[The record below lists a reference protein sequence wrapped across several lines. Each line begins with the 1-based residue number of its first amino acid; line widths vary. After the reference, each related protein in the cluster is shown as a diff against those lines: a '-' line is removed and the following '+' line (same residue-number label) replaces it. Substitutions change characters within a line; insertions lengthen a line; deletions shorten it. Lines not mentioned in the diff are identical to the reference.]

1 MKPSTL
7 ANRIYKRASPDKT
20 KRGALHQTIPALV
33 WKLRPPDRLCLFSLS
48 LLSLVV
54 LFLVLFL
61 LAFLH
66 FRPCNRSTAPLDGV
80 TMCYFEQTRW
90 SCGYWRWGHFKQQCN
105 KEYRMGETCGLKLV
119 YHTIPDPD
127 VCRLCHDREKKERRL
142 SKMVS
147 DVERWQKEGNRSA
160 TIERTEGEMAVV
172 REQICAMQ
180 KEHAARQFSL
190 AQ

>member
-1 MKPSTL
+1 
-7 ANRIYKRASPDKT
+7 
-20 KRGALHQTIPALV
+20 
-33 WKLRPPDRLCLFSLS
+33 
-48 LLSLVV
+48 
-54 LFLVLFL
+54 
-61 LAFLH
+61 
-66 FRPCNRSTAPLDGV
+66 
-80 TMCYFEQTRW
+80 MCYFEQTRW

-190 AQ
+190 AQVREMAPPSPLSSPPVLENSVDKTQRGLAKRKPW